1 MVSVADGVDGS
12 APPMFEVG
20 SWLVERHS
28 SMEANESAWLDVLVD
43 FDKDEGWAADGQL
56 HCAAWL
62 TWRLGMAR
70 STAYEKLRLARE
82 LSRRTRSPRRRRARL
97 TCLQLQTM
105 RPAPVSIP

>member
-43 FDKDEGWAADGQL
+43 FDKDEGWAADG
-56 HCAAWL
+56 H
-62 TWRLGMAR
+62 
-70 STAYEKLRLARE
+70 EKLRLARE

>member
-43 FDKDEGWAADGQL
+43 FDKDEGWAADG
-56 HCAAWL
+56 HV
-62 TWRLGMAR
+62 
-70 STAYEKLRLARE
+70 KLRLARE